1 MQREHLITIDMIDK
15 ETQEYIRRVLSGND
29 VNVTCSNCHYSNYFL
44 SNYCVKCGK
53 LLPGKIRQTVISF
66 DELLQLKKDANMSIM
81 DKIKKE
87 IKKL

>member
-44 SNYCVKCGK
+44 SN
-53 LLPGKIRQTVISF
+53 
-66 DELLQLKKDANMSIM
+66 
-81 DKIKKE
+81 
-87 IKKL
+87 